1 MSNRDREREAEF
13 IAHWNE
19 LVNLKLDEQNLRQP
33 SFNFFYNALES
44 LLQSLN
50 YDIERLKNEFTGN
63 DAERLYYI
71 KFCAYIDSVY
81 QLSGSNNN
89 FYYFDLVNPGKQN
102 GLRKLI
108 FESFLYECFFFFP
121 FSVSFSFSA

>member
-13 IAHWNE
+13 IANWNDM
-19 LVNLKLDEQNLRQP
+19 VNLKLDEQNLRQP

-50 YDIERLKNEFTGN
+50 YDIHRLKSEFNSN

-89 FYYFDLVNPGKQN
+89 FYYFDLVNPGKQWIE
-102 GLRKLI
+102 I
-108 FESFLYECFFFFP
+108 FL
-121 FSVSFSFSA
+121 FSKYLVDFC

>member
-1 MSNRDREREAEF
+1 MLEEKKIKRMSSREREKDKEAKF
-13 IAHWNE
+13 IADWNDIMDF
-19 LVNLKLDEQNLRQP
+19 KLDEHNLRNP
-33 SFNFFYNALES
+33 NFGFFYNALES

-50 YDIERLKNEFTGN
+50 YDIEKIKNENSDCN

-89 FYYFDLVNPGKQN
+89 FYYIDLINPGEILPIAQLLLK
-102 GLRKLI
+102 
-108 FESFLYECFFFFP
+108 S
-121 FSVSFSFSA
+121 

>member
-13 IAHWNE
+13 IANWNE
-19 LVNLKLDEQNLRQP
+19 MVNLKLDEHNLRQP

-50 YDIERLKNEFTGN
+50 YDIDRLKSEFTSN

-89 FYYFDLVNPGKQN
+89 FYYFDLVNPGK
-102 GLRKLI
+102 R
-108 FESFLYECFFFFP
+108 
-121 FSVSFSFSA
+121 